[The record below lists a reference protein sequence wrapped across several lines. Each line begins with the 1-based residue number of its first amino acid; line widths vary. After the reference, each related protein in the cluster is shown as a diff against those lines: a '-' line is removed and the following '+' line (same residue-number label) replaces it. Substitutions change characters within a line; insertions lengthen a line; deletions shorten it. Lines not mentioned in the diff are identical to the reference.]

1 MICVLI
7 VCSGDLALRVPILS
21 PLLHLLDLPLLGA
34 YDVLC
39 ELLFLWDLALFG
51 GYLGHVYG
59 RLVMRDHG
67 VDERL
72 VEGVLLGEG
81 LRVIIMPIPRI
92 CSMPP

>member
-1 MICVLI
+1 VLI
-7 VCSGDLALRVPILS
+7 DFPWILAFWV
-21 PLLHLLDLPLLGA
+21 PLLPPAPHLLDLLLLGA
-34 YDVLC
+34 HDVLC
-39 ELLFLWDLALFG
+39 ELLYLWNLALFG